1 VAGQVRT
8 TNGDITLSEGA
19 TVGGGILVEK
29 PSTGWFSSGKSRIP
43 RIVIGADSVVEGT
56 LVFEREVELF
66 VHPSARIG
74 EVTGATAQAFTD
86 KLPPRD

>member
-1 VAGQVRT
+1 
-8 TNGDITLSEGA
+8 
-19 TVGGGILVEK
+19 
-29 PSTGWFSSGKSRIP
+29 
-43 RIVIGADSVVEGT
+43 
-56 LVFEREVELF
+56 